1 MDFTVEKTTAGKP
14 CILFKNY
21 KYRQQRTLKSGDI
34 NWRCL
39 TGKNCGAS
47 IKTDANV
54 TNLSIVN
61 DKHTGAHAV
70 TMRQMKSPGPAQSTS
85 LSTLPPAACST
96 PSSSVPQQ
104 NVRHSLSPATANF
117 SPLASTASTSS
128 SAAVHSNAAVTPT
141 QPATPTPSNK
151 STCLAEMQA
160 ENSSLRTQVAELRK
174 QLQDVLDH
182 TIESARRLL
191 QFTDELFVV
200 NPSRNKTPSTSSS
213 VADTIPIEPGEQ
225 RSTEC
230 KNRQCTEVRDLVSSL
245 KTTIEVLEAEIEQLK
260 SRSSSCPCKEVKEEN
275 STQWTVC
282 RRNKKNQ
289 PIKIQNKYDILT
301 ETPEILKNNTPKTST
316 FKKSIVK
323 KHEKNQ
329 NKHKRLKK
337 QPKQKTLN
345 TETSV
350 TPVVFSTVIVEGD
363 SHVRS
368 LAGLVQSLVTAETS
382 VLGVCK
388 PGAGLFGV
396 VGGGQPPLP
405 GNCYVLIAG
414 ANDVGAGESSTIF
427 EHLEHQIIVRTSI
440 AKVVVSTV
448 PYRHDLST
456 DHPVN
461 KQTTLVNHYIRE
473 LCARCEGSVLLDF
486 NTIGRRHF
494 TRHGQH
500 LTMGGKRLLAR
511 LVVAN
516 LRRASLVSVGPSQP
530 PPPLPLPSPAAP
542 AESPSIAA
550 AEPQSPPTLSP
561 GSTADTA
568 VLCVPHGPTTPW
580 TLPHDSYAEAVRS
593 SPPNER
599 RTSDENTK
607 SKAVF

>member
-1 MDFTVEKTTAGKP
+1 
-14 CILFKNY
+14 
-21 KYRQQRTLKSGDI
+21 
-34 NWRCL
+34 
-39 TGKNCGAS
+39 
-47 IKTDANV
+47 
-54 TNLSIVN
+54 
-61 DKHTGAHAV
+61 
-70 TMRQMKSPGPAQSTS
+70 
-85 LSTLPPAACST
+85 
-96 PSSSVPQQ
+96 
-104 NVRHSLSPATANF
+104 
-117 SPLASTASTSS
+117 
-128 SAAVHSNAAVTPT
+128 
-141 QPATPTPSNK
+141 
-151 STCLAEMQA
+151 MQA
-160 ENSSLRTQVAELRK
+160 ENSSLRTQVADLRK

-182 TIESARRLL
+182 TIESDRRLL

-200 NPSRNKTPSTSSS
+200 NPSRNETPSTSSS
-213 VADTIPIEPGEQ
+213 VADTRPIEPGEQ
-225 RSTEC
+225 RSTEY
-230 KNRQCTEVRDLVSSL
+230 KNRQCTEVRDLVNSL
-245 KTTIEVLEAEIEQLK
+245 KTTIEVLEAEIELLK
-260 SRSSSCPCKEVKEEN
+260 SGSSSCPCKEVKEEN
-275 STQWTVC
+275 STQWT
-282 RRNKKNQ
+282 
-289 PIKIQNKYDILT
+289 
-301 ETPEILKNNTPKTST
+301 
-316 FKKSIVK
+316 
-323 KHEKNQ
+323 HEQNQ

-337 QPKQKTLN
+337 QHKQKTRN

-350 TPVVFSTVIVEGD
+350 TPVVFSTVVVEGD

-388 PGAGLFGV
+388 PGAGLLGV
-396 VGGGQPPLP
+396 VRGGQPPLP

-427 EHLEHQIIVRTSI
+427 EHLEQQIIVRTSN

-486 NTIGRRHF
+486 NNIGRRHF

-568 VLCVPHGPTTPW
+568 VLCVPPGPTTPW

-593 SPPNER
+593 SPFNER
-599 RTSDENTK
+599 RTSDENIK
-607 SKAVF
+607 SKAVFLGTPLGNSG

>member
-1 MDFTVEKTTAGKP
+1 MEPKDTFAA
-14 CILFKNY
+14 
-21 KYRQQRTLKSGDI
+21 
-34 NWRCL
+34 L
-39 TGKNCGAS
+39 TDDVS
-47 IKTDANV
+47 FD
-54 TNLSIVN
+54 
-61 DKHTGAHAV
+61 
-70 TMRQMKSPGPAQSTS
+70 
-85 LSTLPPAACST
+85 T
-96 PSSSVPQQ
+96 PVSSSD
-104 NVRHSLSPATANF
+104 RFTYFIL
-117 SPLASTASTSS
+117 
-128 SAAVHSNAAVTPT
+128 
-141 QPATPTPSNK
+141 
-151 STCLAEMQA
+151 
-160 ENSSLRTQVAELRK
+160 ENSRIAFL
-174 QLQDVLDH
+174 
-182 TIESARRLL
+182 
-191 QFTDELFVV
+191 
-200 NPSRNKTPSTSSS
+200 
-213 VADTIPIEPGEQ
+213 IPIEPGEQ

-230 KNRQCTEVRDLVSSL
+230 KNRQCTGVRDLVNSL

-260 SRSSSCPCKEVKEEN
+260 SGRSSCPCKEVKEEN
-275 STQWTVC
+275 STQWT
-282 RRNKKNQ
+282 
-289 PIKIQNKYDILT
+289 
-301 ETPEILKNNTPKTST
+301 
-316 FKKSIVK
+316 
-323 KHEKNQ
+323 
-329 NKHKRLKK
+329 
-337 QPKQKTLN
+337 QPKQKTRN

-388 PGAGLFGV
+388 PGAGLLGV

-427 EHLEHQIIVRTSI
+427 EHLEQQIIVRTST

-473 LCARCEGSVLLDF
+473 LCSRCEGSVLLDF

-530 PPPLPLPSPAAP
+530 PPPLPLPSPAVP
-542 AESPSIAA
+542 AESPSIAVDA
-550 AEPQSPPTLSP
+550 VTGVDCRHRSPLCATRSDYTL
-561 GSTADTA
+561 D
-568 VLCVPHGPTTPW
+568 TTPRQ
-580 TLPHDSYAEAVRS
+580 LRGGSEIF
-593 SPPNER
+593 
-599 RTSDENTK
+599 TSQ
-607 SKAVF
+607 

>member
-1 MDFTVEKTTAGKP
+1 
-14 CILFKNY
+14 
-21 KYRQQRTLKSGDI
+21 
-34 NWRCL
+34 
-39 TGKNCGAS
+39 
-47 IKTDANV
+47 
-54 TNLSIVN
+54 
-61 DKHTGAHAV
+61 
-70 TMRQMKSPGPAQSTS
+70 
-85 LSTLPPAACST
+85 
-96 PSSSVPQQ
+96 
-104 NVRHSLSPATANF
+104 
-117 SPLASTASTSS
+117 
-128 SAAVHSNAAVTPT
+128 
-141 QPATPTPSNK
+141 
-151 STCLAEMQA
+151 MQA

-182 TIESARRLL
+182 TIESDRRLL

-200 NPSRNKTPSTSSS
+200 NPSRNETPSTSSS
-213 VADTIPIEPGEQ
+213 VGDTIPIEPGEQ

-230 KNRQCTEVRDLVSSL
+230 KNRQCTEVRDLVNSL

-260 SRSSSCPCKEVKEEN
+260 SGSSSCPCKE
-275 STQWTVC
+275 
-282 RRNKKNQ
+282 
-289 PIKIQNKYDILT
+289 P
-301 ETPEILKNNTPKTST
+301 
-316 FKKSIVK
+316 
-323 KHEKNQ
+323 
-329 NKHKRLKK
+329 
-337 QPKQKTLN
+337 
-345 TETSV
+345 
-350 TPVVFSTVIVEGD
+350 
-363 SHVRS
+363 RS
-368 LAGLVQSLVTAETS
+368 LLGWTGPVPRHRGDECAWGVQAWGRT
-382 VLGVCK
+382 
-388 PGAGLFGV
+388 
-396 VGGGQPPLP
+396 VGCGWGGQPHLP

-427 EHLEHQIIVRTSI
+427 EHLEQQIILRTST

-461 KQTTLVNHYIRE
+461 KQTTLVNHYIRD

-494 TRHGQH
+494 THHGQH

-530 PPPLPLPSPAAP
+530 PPLLPLPSPAAP

-568 VLCVPHGPTTPW
+568 VLCVPPGPTTPW

-607 SKAVF
+607 SKAVFLGTPLGNSG